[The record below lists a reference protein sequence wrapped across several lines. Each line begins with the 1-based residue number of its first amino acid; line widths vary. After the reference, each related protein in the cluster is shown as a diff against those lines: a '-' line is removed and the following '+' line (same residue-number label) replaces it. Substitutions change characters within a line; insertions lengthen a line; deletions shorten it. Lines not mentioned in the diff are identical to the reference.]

1 MRALSLS
8 FVALLGVAAVM
19 VVTPRPGF
27 AQVNHLPIAN
37 GQTVKAAEE
46 VGYRYRRRGYRPYY
60 RPYYGGYYRPYYRPY
75 YGYPY
80 YYRPYYR
87 PWWGPGIGLGFWF

>member
-1 MRALSLS
+1 MRAFNLS
-8 FVALLGVAAVM
+8 FVALLGVAAIM
-19 VVTPRPGF
+19 VATPEPGF
-27 AQVNHLPIAN
+27 AQVGHISVAKGQIAS
-37 GQTVKAAEE
+37 QVEE
-46 VGYRYRRRGYRPYY
+46 VGYRYRRWGHRPYY

-87 PWWGPGIGLGFWF
+87 PWWPGISFGFWF

>member
-8 FVALLGVAAVM
+8 YVALLGVAAVM

-27 AQVNHLPIAN
+27 AQVNHPPTVKE
-37 GQTVKAAEE
+37 QTVKEVEE
-46 VGYRYRRRGYRPYY
+46 VGYRYRRWGYRPYY

-87 PWWGPGIGLGFWF
+87 PWWPGIGFGFWF